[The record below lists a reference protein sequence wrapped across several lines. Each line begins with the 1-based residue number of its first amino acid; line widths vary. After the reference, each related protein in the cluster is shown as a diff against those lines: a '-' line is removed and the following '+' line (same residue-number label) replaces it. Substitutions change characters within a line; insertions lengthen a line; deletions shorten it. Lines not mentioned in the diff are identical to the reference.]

1 MDGTIQNYTLD
12 MAADTKKDPLEIKQ
26 IGTTRT
32 ADGRVYLW

>member
-26 IGTTRT
+26 YDTITRG
-32 ADGRVYLW
+32 ARN